1 MFTKI
6 AAKSV
11 SDEIVDQVLSAILT
25 GRLAPG
31 DRLPPERVLA
41 QAFGVGR
48 QALREALQKLQGM
61 GLIRTAKPHGTFVQ
75 TPTPDLMRR
84 PLSRLLEQE
93 AGRLVN
99 FLDVRKWLEGM
110 TAAEAAE
117 HATPEDLDGIEA
129 ALRGVAEA
137 AERNDREALD
147 AADIAF
153 HLAIVTASHNP
164 VMVELVGTFRNL
176 MWSSHGFRLVLLEL
190 ADAALVCEEHRAVA
204 EAIRAKDPVKAREA
218 MTHHIEMIRGRVEG
232 TEMMTMTEND
242 Q

>member
-1 MFTKI
+1 MFTKV
-6 AAKSV
+6 AARSV

-25 GRLAPG
+25 GKLGPG
-31 DRLPPERVLA
+31 DRLPPERALS

-61 GLIRTAKPHGTFVQ
+61 GLVRAAKPQGTFVQ
-75 TPTPDLMRR
+75 PLTPDVMRR

-93 AGRLVN
+93 TGRVVD

-117 HATPEDLDGIEA
+117 AATQDDVGRIQA
-129 ALRGVAEA
+129 ALEQVIA
-137 AERNDREALD
+137 AAARDDREALD

-164 VMVELVGTFRNL
+164 ALVQLMEMYRNL
-176 MWSSHGFRLVLLEL
+176 MWSSHGFRLVLLEGVDYR
-190 ADAALVCEEHRAVA
+190 AVCEEHRAVA
-204 EAIRAKDPVKAREA
+204 EAIRARDGVKAREA
-218 MTHHIEMIRGRVEG
+218 MMHHIEMIRGRA
-232 TEMMTMTEND
+232 TALTRD